1 MFKRFF
7 GKKENKKPNTP
18 APKAT
23 PAAAGTGLGAEAQ
36 EDPKSYAFNFPAPP
50 TTLPMPMPPTTD
62 PHLVMA
68 IKSLQLYHN
77 VFPEE
82 TFQQFLTM
90 FELRIKNGWS
100 TLFSIQFA
108 IKKALERSIVEK
120 EVIFET
126 MRRGNRKL
134 EDVISIYLNP
144 KGVDKDVYSTVY
156 RVLMNQHLA
165 EKAKQVYGSSGGKRK
180 TYKRKVRKSKK
191 TRKSKSIRKYK
202 H

>member
-1 MFKRFF
+1 MFKRLF

-18 APKAT
+18 LPKVA

-36 EDPKSYAFNFPAPP
+36 EDPKSYASNFPAPP

-62 PHLVMA
+62 PHLVAA
-68 IKSLQLYHN
+68 IKSLQLYNN

-108 IKKALERSIVEK
+108 IKKALENSIVEK
-120 EVIFET
+120 EVIFQL
-126 MRRGNRKL
+126 MRPGNRKL

-144 KGVDKDVYSTVY
+144 KGVDKDVYATVY
-156 RVLMNQHLA
+156 RVLMNQHLR
-165 EKAKQVYGSSGGKRK
+165 EKAKKVYGSSGGKRK
-180 TYKRKVRKSKK
+180 THKRKARKSKK
-191 TRKSKSIRKYK
+191 SRKANRRR
-202 H
+202 